1 MSAAGLGHTARVPS
15 YVFVHAHPDDEGTLT
30 CGSMARAAAAG
41 DRVVLV
47 FATGGEHGE
56 RPDDLAP
63 GETLADRRRAE
74 ATAAAALAGVAA
86 VHWLGYADS
95 GMTGWE
101 QNADPSCLAQASVDE
116 AAGRLA
122 AILDAEAA
130 DFLIGYDWHGNYGH
144 PDHVAVHHLVRRAR
158 ELAARRPRLFEA
170 TMNRDQM
177 RRLYQA
183 ALAAGA
189 GDDFDPDSPLDDGN
203 PLGTPEAEL
212 HLRVD
217 VREQLEVRRQVIACH
232 ASQARDTQGF
242 LTLPD
247 DAFAAMFG
255 HEHYVDPD
263 APAGVRDGWFTDP
276 VA

>member
-1 MSAAGLGHTARVPS
+1 MPT

-30 CGSMARAAAAG
+30 CGSMAQAVARG
-41 DRVVLV
+41 DKVVLV
-47 FATGGEHGE
+47 FATSGEHGE
-56 RPDDLAP
+56 LPDDLAP

-74 ATAAAALAGVAA
+74 ATSAAALIGVSA
-86 VHWLGYADS
+86 VHWLGYRDS

-101 QNADPSCLAQASVDE
+101 QNADPDCLARAPLDE

-122 AILDAEAA
+122 AILDAEDA
-130 DFLIGYDWHGNYGH
+130 DILVGYDWHGNYGH

-158 ELAARRPRLFEA
+158 ELAAKRPRLFEA

-183 ALAAGA
+183 ARAAGA
-189 GDDFDPDSPLDDGN
+189 EDDFDPDSPLDDGN

-217 VREQLEVRRQVIACH
+217 VSDHVALRRGVIASH
-232 ASQARDTQGF
+232 ASQAKDTQGF
-242 LTLPD
+242 LMLPD
-247 DAFAAMFG
+247 EAFLAMFG
-255 HEHYVDPD
+255 AEHYVEPD
-263 APAGVRDGWFTDP
+263 AGPGLREGWFTDP
-276 VA
+276 LA